1 MRVGWYKCL
10 PHKTNAKYDEI
21 EGMLNMTIILII
33 ALVLLSVILGYAI
46 GRSKAEREFGEVILG
61 LEEMG
66 VLKFDFKATKEA
78 KDFKNENIGE

>member
-1 MRVGWYKCL
+1 M
-10 PHKTNAKYDEI
+10 
-21 EGMLNMTIILII
+21 IIVLAIL
-33 ALVLLSVILGYAI
+33 LVLLVVASVILGYAI